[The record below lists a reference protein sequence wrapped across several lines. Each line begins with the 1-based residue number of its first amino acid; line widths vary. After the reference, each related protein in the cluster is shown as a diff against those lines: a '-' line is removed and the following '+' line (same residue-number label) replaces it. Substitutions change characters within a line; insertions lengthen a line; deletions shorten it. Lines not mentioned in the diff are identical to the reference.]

1 MTVSKI
7 VIKSVCH
14 GGAQVKYKNKYY
26 STNIFIQAKPKNQ
39 MTFLVR
45 DIVNLIVNF
54 NYIYKKLENLLNDK
68 FSRFIFWGEFSS
80 VRHK

>member
-1 MTVSKI
+1 M
-7 VIKSVCH
+7 
-14 GGAQVKYKNKYY
+14 KYKNKFY

-54 NYIYKKLENLLNDK
+54 KYIYKKLENLLNDK
-68 FSRFIFWGEFSS
+68 FSRFIF
-80 VRHK
+80 

>member
-1 MTVSKI
+1 M
-7 VIKSVCH
+7 
-14 GGAQVKYKNKYY
+14 KYKNKYY

-68 FSRFIFWGEFSS
+68 FSVLSFEANFPQ
-80 VRHK
+80 

>member
-14 GGAQVKYKNKYY
+14 GGAQVKYKNKFY

-54 NYIYKKLENLLNDK
+54 KYINKKLENLLNDK

>member
-1 MTVSKI
+1 M
-7 VIKSVCH
+7 
-14 GGAQVKYKNKYY
+14 KYKNKFY

-54 NYIYKKLENLLNDK
+54 KYINKKLENLLNDK
-68 FSRFIFWGEFSS
+68 FSRFIF
-80 VRHK
+80 